1 MFSRRFTI
9 QNRKYDRDTQYYLL
23 ACDAA
28 TGLEI
33 FRHPIIMDLAFT
45 DDLGFGV

>member
-1 MFSRRFTI
+1 MFRLRFTFK
-9 QNRKYDRDTQYYLL
+9 NRKYDRDMQYYLV

-33 FRHPIIMDLAFT
+33 FRHPVIMDLAFT
-45 DDLGFGV
+45 DDFGFGV